1 MLIVHLLKDGGR
13 VPVEQIVASGYNLD
27 SKNPHQID
35 AEQLDPE
42 HLLASYQTLL
52 ADVAEAREAL
62 RRELA
67 AALER

>member
-1 MLIVHLLKDGGR
+1 
-13 VPVEQIVASGYNLD
+13 VEQIAENGYNLD

-35 AEQLDPE
+35 VEHLDPE
-42 HLLASYQTLL
+42 HLLASYRTLL

-67 AALER
+67 ASLER